1 MTDILPLT
9 SEAPKAQQFAT
20 QLAQIL
26 ELEFQAL
33 RKQEIDHFEQLQ
45 PVKAELLGL
54 ITSLAPPAEELQSA
68 PDWQEFRS
76 TMTDCRD
83 LHRRNQVLIE
93 RKLDAIRGTL
103 QSLRL
108 PDATSSLE
116 VYDRLGHIARFSR
129 AQGYNDA

>member
-1 MTDILPLT
+1 MTEFLPLT

-54 ITSLAPPAEELQSA
+54 ITSLAPPAEE
-68 PDWQEFRS
+68 
-76 TMTDCRD
+76 
-83 LHRRNQVLIE
+83 
-93 RKLDAIRGTL
+93 
-103 QSLRL
+103 
-108 PDATSSLE
+108 
-116 VYDRLGHIARFSR
+116 
-129 AQGYNDA
+129 

>member
-1 MTDILPLT
+1 
-9 SEAPKAQQFAT
+9 
-20 QLAQIL
+20 
-26 ELEFQAL
+26 
-33 RKQEIDHFEQLQ
+33 
-45 PVKAELLGL
+45 
-54 ITSLAPPAEELQSA
+54 
-68 PDWQEFRS
+68 
-76 TMTDCRD
+76 MTDCRD

>member
-1 MTDILPLT
+1 MTEILPST
-9 SEAPKAQQFAT
+9 SETAQAQQFAA

-26 ELEFQAL
+26 ELEFHAL
-33 RKQEIDHFEQLQ
+33 RKQEIDDFEQLQ

-68 PDWQEFRS
+68 SDWQEFRS

>member
-1 MTDILPLT
+1 MTEILPLT

-54 ITSLAPPAEELQSA
+54 ITSLAPPAEELQST